1 MKGMATAVFLA
12 VGLANLCAADTYA
25 SDLTQDETPA
35 GSKLEQANR
44 SAAQSHQ
51 ASPGSLK
58 SLNAVAPLV
67 AIPNAKIPFSNTLS
81 PNILSANILSTN
93 ILVGGQPSI
102 ENIRAA
108 HRAGYKT
115 IINLRP
121 KGEFKAWDEAALA
134 EQLGINYI
142 LIPID
147 GGADITPEN
156 ALRLDQALQ
165 ARAHSPTMVHCASG
179 NRVGALFALRAQL
192 QGSDPE
198 TAMAIGR
205 SAGLTSLAP
214 LVEKLLQP

>member
-1 MKGMATAVFLA
+1 MKAVAMAMFLT
-12 VGLANLCAADTYA
+12 VSLSNLSASNLYA
-25 SDLTQDETPA
+25 QDKAPA
-35 GSKLEQANR
+35 RSNLEQANTP
-44 SAAQSHQ
+44 AAQSHQ
-51 ASPGSLK
+51 ETPGSLNT
-58 SLNAVAPLV
+58 LTPLI
-67 AIPNAKIPFSNTLS
+67 AIPNAKAPFPNS
-81 PNILSANILSTN
+81 PSAN
-93 ILVGGQPSI
+93 ILVGGQPSV

-121 KGEFKAWDEAALA
+121 KGEFKVWDEAALA

-147 GGADITPEN
+147 GKADITSEN

-165 ARAHSPTMVHCASG
+165 ARAHSPTIVHCASG

-198 TAMAIGR
+198 AAMAIGR
-205 SAGLTSLAP
+205 AAGLTSLAP
-214 LVEKLLQP
+214 LLKKLLQP